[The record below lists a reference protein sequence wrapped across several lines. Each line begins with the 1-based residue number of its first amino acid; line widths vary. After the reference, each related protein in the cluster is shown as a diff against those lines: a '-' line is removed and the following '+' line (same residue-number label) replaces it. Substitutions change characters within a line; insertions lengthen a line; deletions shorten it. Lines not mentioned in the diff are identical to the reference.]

1 MNKPNIL
8 SNDKDQVAKN
18 TNTRYQA
25 RIDAMSN
32 EIIKAFDRNIKDM
45 ILKNQWIGI
54 DTNWNKSILDWLHCN
69 KDKLPLDRLLALRD
83 NETISLELKREKS
96 WASRGGWNQAIGFPV
111 EPSTLSALR
120 GHILTKNENKLN
132 PGEIWTYLVIQKKPS
147 KPWFEANKDYKI
159 TMEQIEVPGENT
171 LLSKEFIFH
180 KELKGEEVD
189 QIIMD

>member
-8 SNDKDQVAKN
+8 SNHLDQVAKN

-25 RIDAMSN
+25 RIDAISD
-32 EIIKAFDRNIKDM
+32 EIIKAFDAVVDVDWDPNV
-45 ILKNQWIGI
+45 LNWLENNQ
-54 DTNWNKSILDWLHCN
+54 S
-69 KDKLPLDRLLALRD
+69 KLPLDKLSKLRD
-83 NETISLELKREKS
+83 NETIALELKREKS
-96 WASRGGWNQAIGFPV
+96 WASRGGWHQATGFPV

-147 KPWFEANKDYKI
+147 KPWFEANRDYKI
-159 TMEQIEVPGENT
+159 SIEQIEVPGENT
-171 LLSKEFIFH
+171 LLQKGFVFH
-180 KELKGEEVD
+180 KELKWEEVD